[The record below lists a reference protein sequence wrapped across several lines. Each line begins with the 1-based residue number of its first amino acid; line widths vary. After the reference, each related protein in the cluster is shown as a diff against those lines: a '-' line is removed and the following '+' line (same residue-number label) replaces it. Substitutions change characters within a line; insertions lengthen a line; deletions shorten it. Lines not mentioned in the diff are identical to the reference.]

1 LIAPRLGSQAP
12 FAEVL
17 AVVGEK
23 VIAVF
28 ADARQRPLD
37 DFRATE

>member
-1 LIAPRLGSQAP
+1 MAAMLGPQAP

-28 ADARQRPLD
+28 PDARQRPPD
-37 DFRATE
+37 DFFPAE